1 LEVVALTFKHEVE
14 SAVAEI
20 VTVGWDVREGQ
31 VVPKTEDI
39 AFKDEAVRLEATY
52 LYADLVNS
60 SSLAQKVNEPVAA
73 RAIRAFLKSSVQIIR
88 KYDGHIRSFD
98 GDRVMGVFIGD
109 SKNSHAARAA
119 LGINWAMTN
128 VIKPKLLARWPN
140 LEDKWKVRHAVGVD
154 TGNVFIVR
162 GGVRNN
168 SDLVSVGEPANI
180 AAKLSDIRTGEASFI
195 SKAVYSRLNDTS
207 KISSN
212 GSVTWDEHSKITVG
226 EKDVVVYSSTY
237 WKTPF

>member
-1 LEVVALTFKHEVE
+1 MTFKNKIE
-14 SAVAEI
+14 SAVDEI
-20 VTVGWDVREGQ
+20 ITVRWDDRDGQ
-31 VVPKTEDI
+31 LVPKTGDV
-39 AFKDEAVRLEATY
+39 AFKDEAVKLEATY
-52 LYADLVNS
+52 LYADLVDS

-98 GDRVMGVFIGD
+98 GDRVMGIFIGD
-109 SKNSHAARAA
+109 SKNSHAARVA
-119 LGINWAMTN
+119 LGINWAMIN

-140 LEDKWKVRHAVGVD
+140 LEDKWKIRHAVGID
-154 TGNVFIVR
+154 TGRVFIVR

-195 SKAVYSRLNDTS
+195 SREVYGRLNDAS
-207 KISSN
+207 KISSK
-212 GSVTWDEHSKITVG
+212 GSNMWDGHSKVTIG
-226 EKDVVVYSSTY
+226 GKDVVVYSSTY
-237 WKTPF
+237 WKTPYQ